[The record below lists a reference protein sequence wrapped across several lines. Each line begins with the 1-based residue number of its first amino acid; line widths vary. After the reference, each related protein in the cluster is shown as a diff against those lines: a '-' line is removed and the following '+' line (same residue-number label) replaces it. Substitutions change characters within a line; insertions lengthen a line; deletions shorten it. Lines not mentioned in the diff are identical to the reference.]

1 MAKKVEIFVDDLA
14 RLKLVRKLV
23 DEQIEL
29 RHKILRERLLKR
41 SKKSNKHIFMGV
53 DYSILAIFRQSKRM
67 DNDKLRKAIGE
78 KKYDA
83 FKTKIVDSVEFKPV
97 AHDLDNE
104 TELTKQI
111 VNSTVLSLVNQQV
124 A

>member
-1 MAKKVEIFVDDLA
+1 MAKKVDNLVDDLA

-29 RHKILRERLLKR
+29 RHKILKERLSKR
-41 SKKSNKHIFMGV
+41 SKKASKQIFMGK
-53 DYSILAIFRQSKRM
+53 DYSIFAIFRQSKRM
-67 DNDKLRKAIGE
+67 DTEKLRKAIGE

-83 FKTKIVDSVEFKPV
+83 FKTKIVESVEFKPV

>member
-1 MAKKVEIFVDDLA
+1 MAKKVEIFIDDLA

-29 RHKILRERLLKR
+29 RHKILKERLLKR
-41 SKKSNKHIFMGV
+41 SRKSNKHIFMGV

-83 FKTKIVDSVEFKPV
+83 YKTKIVESVEFKPV

>member
-1 MAKKVEIFVDDLA
+1 MAKKVEIFIDDLA

-29 RHKILRERLLKR
+29 RHKILKERLLKR
-41 SKKSNKHIFMGV
+41 SRKSNKHIFMGV

-83 FKTKIVDSVEFKPV
+83 YKTKIVESVEFKPV
-97 AHDLDNE
+97 AHDSNNE
-104 TELTKQI
+104 TELTKQV

>member
-1 MAKKVEIFVDDLA
+1 MTKKVEIFVDDLA

-83 FKTKIVDSVEFKPV
+83 FKTKIVESVEFKPV

-104 TELTKQI
+104 TELTKQV

>member
-29 RHKILRERLLKR
+29 RHKILRERLSKR
-41 SKKSNKHIFMGV
+41 SRKASKQIFMGV

-83 FKTKIVDSVEFKPV
+83 YKTKIVESVEFKPV
-97 AHDLDNE
+97 AHDSNNE
-104 TELTKQI
+104 TELTKQV

>member
-83 FKTKIVDSVEFKPV
+83 YKTKIVESVEFKPV
-97 AHDLDNE
+97 AHDSNNE
-104 TELTKQI
+104 TELTKQV

>member
-1 MAKKVEIFVDDLA
+1 MAKKVDNLVDDLA

-29 RHKILRERLLKR
+29 RHRILRERLSKR
-41 SKKSNKHIFMGV
+41 SKKASKQIFMGV

-83 FKTKIVDSVEFKPV
+83 FKTKIVESVEFKAV
-97 AHDLDNE
+97 AHDLENE
-104 TELTKQI
+104 TELTKQV
-111 VNSTVLSLVNQQV
+111 VNSTVLSLVSQV

>member
-83 FKTKIVDSVEFKPV
+83 YKTKIVESVEFKPV

-104 TELTKQI
+104 TD
-111 VNSTVLSLVNQQV
+111 
-124 A
+124 

>member
-1 MAKKVEIFVDDLA
+1 MAKKVEFFIDDLA

-29 RHKILRERLLKR
+29 RHKILKERLSKR

-67 DNDKLRKAIGE
+67 DNEKLRKAIGE

-83 FKTKIVDSVEFKPV
+83 FKTKIVESVEFKPV

-104 TELTKQI
+104 TELTKQV

>member
-83 FKTKIVDSVEFKPV
+83 YKTKIVESVEFKPV
-97 AHDLDNE
+97 AHDSNNE
-104 TELTKQI
+104 TELTKQV
-111 VNSTVLSLVNQQV
+111 VNSTVISLVNKQV

>member
-29 RHKILRERLLKR
+29 RHKILRERLSKR
-41 SKKSNKHIFMGV
+41 SRKASKQIFMGV

-67 DNDKLRKAIGE
+67 DNEKLRKAIGE

-83 FKTKIVDSVEFKPV
+83 YKTKIVESVEFKPV
-97 AHDLDNE
+97 AHDSNNE
-104 TELTKQI
+104 TELTKQV

>member
-67 DNDKLRKAIGE
+67 DTEKLRKAIGE

-97 AHDLDNE
+97 AHDLNNE
-104 TELTKQI
+104 TELTERV

>member
-1 MAKKVEIFVDDLA
+1 MTKKVENLVDDLA

-29 RHKILRERLLKR
+29 RHKILRERLSKR
-41 SKKSNKHIFMGV
+41 SKKASKQIFMGV

-83 FKTKIVDSVEFKPV
+83 FKTKIVESVEFKPV

-104 TELTKQI
+104 TELTKQV
-111 VNSTVLSLVNQQV
+111 VNSTVLSLVSQV

>member
-1 MAKKVEIFVDDLA
+1 MAKKVDNLVDDLA

-29 RHKILRERLLKR
+29 RHKILRERLSKR
-41 SKKSNKHIFMGV
+41 SKKASKQIFMGV

-83 FKTKIVDSVEFKPV
+83 FKTKIVESVEFKAV
-97 AHDLDNE
+97 AHDLENE
-104 TELTKQI
+104 TELTKQV
-111 VNSTVLSLVNQQV
+111 VNSTVLSLVSQV

>member
-29 RHKILRERLLKR
+29 RHKILKERLLKR

-83 FKTKIVDSVEFKPV
+83 YKTKIVESVEFKPV
-97 AHDLDNE
+97 AHDSNNE
-104 TELTKQI
+104 TELTNQV

>member
-1 MAKKVEIFVDDLA
+1 MNSRENYTIFTW
-14 RLKLVRKLV
+14 
-23 DEQIEL
+23 
-29 RHKILRERLLKR
+29 
-41 SKKSNKHIFMGV
+41 
-53 DYSILAIFRQSKRM
+53 

-83 FKTKIVDSVEFKPV
+83 YKTKIVESVEFKPV
-97 AHDLDNE
+97 AHDSNNE
-104 TELTKQI
+104 TELTKQV

>member
-1 MAKKVEIFVDDLA
+1 MTKKVENLVDDLA

-29 RHKILRERLLKR
+29 RHKILRERLSKR
-41 SKKSNKHIFMGV
+41 SKKASKQIFMGV

-83 FKTKIVDSVEFKPV
+83 FKTKIVESVEFKAV
-97 AHDLDNE
+97 AHDLENE
-104 TELTKQI
+104 TELTKQV
-111 VNSTVLSLVNQQV
+111 VNSTVLSLVSQV

>member
-1 MAKKVEIFVDDLA
+1 MAKKVEFFIDDLA

-29 RHKILRERLLKR
+29 RHKILKERLSKR
-41 SKKSNKHIFMGV
+41 SKKASKQIFMGK
-53 DYSILAIFRQSKRM
+53 DYSIFAIFRQSKRM
-67 DNDKLRKAIGE
+67 DTEKLRKAIGE

-83 FKTKIVDSVEFKPV
+83 FKTKIVESVEFKPV

>member
-1 MAKKVEIFVDDLA
+1 MAKKVENLVDDLA

-29 RHKILRERLLKR
+29 RHKILKERLLKR

-83 FKTKIVDSVEFKPV
+83 YKTKIVESVEFKPV
-97 AHDLDNE
+97 AHDSNNE
-104 TELTKQI
+104 TELTKQV

>member
-29 RHKILRERLLKR
+29 RHKILKERLLKR

-83 FKTKIVDSVEFKPV
+83 YKTKIVESVEFKPV

>member
-29 RHKILRERLLKR
+29 RHKILKERLLKR

-83 FKTKIVDSVEFKPV
+83 YKTKIVESVEFKPV
-97 AHDLDNE
+97 AHDLNNE
-104 TELTKQI
+104 TELTKQV

>member
-1 MAKKVEIFVDDLA
+1 MAKMVEIFVDDLA

-29 RHKILRERLLKR
+29 RHKILGERLLKR

-83 FKTKIVDSVEFKPV
+83 YKTKIVESVEFKPV
-97 AHDLDNE
+97 AHDLNNE
-104 TELTKQI
+104 TELTKQV

>member
-1 MAKKVEIFVDDLA
+1 MAKKVDNLVDDLA

-29 RHKILRERLLKR
+29 RHRILRERLSKR
-41 SKKSNKHIFMGV
+41 SKKASKQIFMGV

-83 FKTKIVDSVEFKPV
+83 YKTKIVESVEFKPV

-104 TELTKQI
+104 TELTKQV

>member
-1 MAKKVEIFVDDLA
+1 MAKKVDSLVDDLA

-29 RHKILRERLLKR
+29 RHKILRERLSKR
-41 SKKSNKHIFMGV
+41 SKKATKQIFMGV
-53 DYSILAIFRQSKRM
+53 DYSIFAIFRQSKRM

-83 FKTKIVDSVEFKPV
+83 FKTKIVESVEFKAV
-97 AHDLDNE
+97 AHDLENE
-104 TELTKQI
+104 TELTKQV
-111 VNSTVLSLVNQQV
+111 VNSTVLSLVSQV

>member
-1 MAKKVEIFVDDLA
+1 MAKKVEVFVDDLA

-29 RHKILRERLLKR
+29 RLKILKERLLKR

-83 FKTKIVDSVEFKPV
+83 YKTKIVESVEFKPV

-104 TELTKQI
+104 TELTAQI
-111 VNSTVLSLVNQQV
+111 VNSTVSSLVNQQV

>member
-1 MAKKVEIFVDDLA
+1 MAKKVENLVDDLA
-14 RLKLVRKLV
+14 RLKLVQKLV
-23 DEQIEL
+23 AEQIEL
-29 RHKILRERLLKR
+29 RHRILRERLSKR
-41 SKKSNKHIFMGV
+41 SKKASKHIFMGV

-83 FKTKIVDSVEFKPV
+83 YKTKIVESVEFKPV
-97 AHDLDNE
+97 AHDSNNE
-104 TELTKQI
+104 TELTKQV

>member
-1 MAKKVEIFVDDLA
+1 MAKKGEVFVDDLA

-67 DNDKLRKAIGE
+67 DNEKLRKAIGE

-83 FKTKIVDSVEFKPV
+83 YKTKIVESVEFKPV
-97 AHDLDNE
+97 AHDLNNE
-104 TELTKQI
+104 TELTKQV

>member
-1 MAKKVEIFVDDLA
+1 MAKKVEVFVDDLA

-29 RHKILRERLLKR
+29 RHKILKERLSKR
-41 SKKSNKHIFMGV
+41 SKKASKQIFMGK
-53 DYSILAIFRQSKRM
+53 DYSIFAIFRQSKRM
-67 DNDKLRKAIGE
+67 DTEKLRKAIGE

-83 FKTKIVDSVEFKPV
+83 FKTKIVESVEFKPV

>member
-1 MAKKVEIFVDDLA
+1 MAKKVEVFVDDLA

-29 RHKILRERLLKR
+29 RHKILKERLLKR

-83 FKTKIVDSVEFKPV
+83 YKTKIVESVEFKPV
-97 AHDLDNE
+97 AHDSNNE
-104 TELTKQI
+104 TELTKQV

>member
-83 FKTKIVDSVEFKPV
+83 YKTKIVESVEFKPV
-97 AHDLDNE
+97 AHDLNNE
-104 TELTKQI
+104 TELTKQV
-111 VNSTVLSLVNQQV
+111 VNSTVLSLVEKQV

>member
-67 DNDKLRKAIGE
+67 DTDKLRKAIGE

-97 AHDLDNE
+97 AHDLNNE
-104 TELTKQI
+104 TELTKQV
-111 VNSTVLSLVNQQV
+111 VNSTVISLVNKQV

>member
-1 MAKKVEIFVDDLA
+1 MAKKVENLVDDLA
-14 RLKLVRKLV
+14 RLKLVQKLV
-23 DEQIEL
+23 AEQIEL
-29 RHKILRERLLKR
+29 RHKILRERLSKW
-41 SKKSNKHIFMGV
+41 SKKANKHIFMGV

-67 DNDKLRKAIGE
+67 DTEKLRKAIGE

-97 AHDLDNE
+97 AHDLEHDA
-104 TELTKQI
+104 ELTSKVI
-111 VNSTVLSLVNQQV
+111 NSTVLSLVSQV

>member
-1 MAKKVEIFVDDLA
+1 MVKKVENLVDDLA
-14 RLKLVRKLV
+14 RLKLVQKLV
-23 DEQIEL
+23 AEQIEL
-29 RHKILRERLLKR
+29 RHRILRERLLKR
-41 SKKSNKHIFMGV
+41 SKKANKHIFMGV

-83 FKTKIVDSVEFKPV
+83 FKTKIVESVEFKPV
-97 AHDLDNE
+97 AHDLE
-104 TELTKQI
+104 HEAELTSKV
-111 VNSTVLSLVNQQV
+111 VNSTVLSLVNQV

>member
-1 MAKKVEIFVDDLA
+1 MAKKVENLVDDLA
-14 RLKLVRKLV
+14 RLKLVQKLV
-23 DEQIEL
+23 AEQIEL

-78 KKYDA
+78 KKYDDY
-83 FKTKIVDSVEFKPV
+83 KTKIVESVEFKPV

-104 TELTKQI
+104 TELTKQV

>member
-1 MAKKVEIFVDDLA
+1 MAKKVENLVDDLA
-14 RLKLVRKLV
+14 RLKLVQKLV
-23 DEQIEL
+23 AEQIEL
-29 RHKILRERLLKR
+29 RHKILKERLLKR

-67 DNDKLRKAIGE
+67 DNEKLRKAIGE

-83 FKTKIVDSVEFKPV
+83 FKTKIVESVEFKPV

-104 TELTKQI
+104 TELTKQV
-111 VNSTVLSLVNQQV
+111 VNSTVISLVNKQV

>member
-83 FKTKIVDSVEFKPV
+83 YKTKIVESVEFKPV
-97 AHDLDNE
+97 AHDLNNE
-104 TELTKQI
+104 TELTKRV